1 MCPAT
6 TETLVSCR
14 FRYVRFP
21 HWKTYGINGG
31 VSPCNSLLGARNDNQ
46 GREEMLNVHECKEG
60 ISSFVA
66 QWGRVATLKEFMTS
80 SFKFEVI
87 GGDPELI
94 WLDDVV
100 GGDENSPLKGFRPS
114 YQQTSDASLE
124 IRRIFSSDDVA
135 HGWVTILNNVIYIT
149 TLDVK
154 RPVRLGDKNDPQDD
168 S

>member
-1 MCPAT
+1 
-6 TETLVSCR
+6 
-14 FRYVRFP
+14 
-21 HWKTYGINGG
+21 
-31 VSPCNSLLGARNDNQ
+31 
-46 GREEMLNVHECKEG
+46 MLNVHECKEG
-60 ISSFVA
+60 INAFVT
-66 QWGRVATLKEFMTS
+66 QWGRVATLKEWMTS
-80 SFKFEVI
+80 SFKFEII

>member
-1 MCPAT
+1 MGP
-6 TETLVSCR
+6 R
-14 FRYVRFP
+14 G
-21 HWKTYGINGG
+21 HIKG
-31 VSPCNSLLGARNDNQ
+31 VYNILLQIRDH
-46 GREEMLNVHECKEG
+46 R
-60 ISSFVA
+60 
-66 QWGRVATLKEFMTS
+66 
-80 SFKFEVI
+80 
-87 GGDPELI
+87 GDPELI